1 MNRIKT
7 FLCAALVVLAGCG
20 GPPATLD
27 TSTDATTEASL
38 KAMTD
43 GMTEAEKD
51 RFREDCKIATIGDE
65 FSSTPPKGD
74 APKEKLRSL
83 NGLTVD
89 EIRSRAAALR
99 VKLSQ

>member
-1 MNRIKT
+1 MIRIRSA
-7 FLCAALVVLAGCG
+7 FCAALLVLAGCG
-20 GPPATLD
+20 GPPAKLD

-43 GMTEAEKD
+43 DMTEAEKN
-51 RFREDCKIATIGDE
+51 RFREDCKIATIGDQ
-65 FSSTPPKGD
+65 FTSTPPKGD

-83 NGLTVD
+83 NGLTAD
-89 EIRSRAAALR
+89 EIRTRAAALR